1 MAHELG
7 VREVDADVDVAEEA
21 HAACE
26 RLPVE
31 GVLQALDLL
40 VVGGNA
46 AAQQAPRGGQPLEEV
61 DLHRAGRAPQARCGE
76 GPGRPRPDDGHA
88 RLGHQAAVRSAV
100 LRSAKNSALR
110 SSA

>member
-21 HAACE
+21 HAARE

-40 VVGGNA
+40 VVWGNA
-46 AAQQAPRGGQPLEEV
+46 PA
-61 DLHRAGRAPQARCGE
+61 
-76 GPGRPRPDDGHA
+76 
-88 RLGHQAAVRSAV
+88 
-100 LRSAKNSALR
+100 
-110 SSA
+110 